1 MLRWAKNQAIMAVDW
16 SWDHCITMKDI
27 IVLYAVNPLRN
38 RMTLWFVRNAVCL
51 IIVPVGKTRDIVI
64 STIFTGRMTNGAAI
78 VHQLFKA
85 SKRMS
90 TTTRILIELVRVAKR
105 KILNLLN
112 FANIAV
118 RRLLGITIGTLMPHK
133 TRLIVNISLSAM
145 QINLLVMWIRTKKL
159 TE

>member
-1 MLRWAKNQAIMAVDW
+1 
-16 SWDHCITMKDI
+16 MKDI
-27 IVLYAVNPLRN
+27 IVLYAVNPLRR
-38 RMTLWFVRNAVCL
+38 RMTLWFARNAVCL
-51 IIVPVGKTRDIVI
+51 IIVPVGIRRGIVI
-64 STIFTGRMTNGAAI
+64 STIFTGQMTNGAAI

-85 SKRMS
+85 SKCMS

-118 RRLLGITIGTLMPHK
+118 RRLTGITIGTLMPHK

-145 QINLLVMWIRTKKL
+145 QINHLGM
-159 TE
+159 